1 MMDKEKLF
9 SKEKS
14 NIPKVNQ
21 SLVQRKLKPGFCC
34 FAVTDDCMLRCK
46 MCQKWKGEE
55 VIRRHPAATLE
66 EWKKAA
72 VSLRNMVDKGFEIDI
87 GGGEA
92 LMVKWLWELVRF
104 CSSLGFKMTIAS
116 NGYLIDQEMAKRIAD
131 SGLHSMILSL
141 DSLMSEKHDFF
152 RGVPGVYDRVM
163 KAIELLHKHCP
174 DLHVGIC
181 SIIMDKNLDEI
192 ISLARWVY
200 DDPRLKSILFMAAM
214 QPNNT
219 PVDKNWYKGEL
230 DFHWPKDTAQVVEVV
245 EELIHLRN
253 KGFLIGNTVQQ
264 LMAFQAYYRH
274 PDRFVK
280 TGQCNMHKGVH
291 VSSIGDIFL
300 CYRWESLGNIKRDDL
315 ASAWY
320 SELAEHARKNIAG
333 CKDNCHFL
341 LNCYFE
347 GDYPFATDG
356 ISSKEIKEP
365 VE

>member
-1 MMDKEKLF
+1 MDIKKFF
-9 SKEKS
+9 SGKQNDRPAEGQ
-14 NIPKVNQ
+14 PLAQ
-21 SLVQRKLKPGFCC
+21 GKLKPGFCC

-55 VIRRHPAATLE
+55 VIRQHPAATLE

-72 VSLRNMVDKGFEIDI
+72 ASLRTVVDKGFEIDI

-92 LMVKWLWELVRF
+92 LMVKWLWELVKY
-104 CSSLGFKMTIAS
+104 CSGLGFKMAIAS
-116 NGYLIDQEMAKRIAD
+116 NGYLLDKDMAKRIAD

-141 DSLMSEKHDFF
+141 DSLKPEKHDFF

-163 KAIELLHKHCP
+163 RAIELLHKHCP

-181 SIIMDKNLDEI
+181 SIIMDANLDEI
-192 ISLARWVY
+192 IPLANWVNS
-200 DDPRLKSILFMAAM
+200 DPRLKSILFMAAM

-219 PVDKNWYKGEL
+219 PVKEKWYKGGEL
-230 DFHWPKDTAQVVEVV
+230 DLHWPKDTDKAVKVV

-253 KGFLIGNTVQQ
+253 KGFLVGNSVQQ

-280 TGQCNMHKGVH
+280 IGQCNMNKGVH

-300 CYRWESLGNIKRDDL
+300 CYRWDHLGNIKKDDL
-315 ASAWY
+315 ATALY
-320 SELAEHARKNIAG
+320 SEVAENARKKILG

-341 LNCYFE
+341 LNCYYE
-347 GDYPFATDG
+347 GDYPFVTEAA
-356 ISSKEIKEP
+356 SANQ
-365 VE
+365 